1 MLKERV
7 ASGCFNFDSFVE
19 VMQNDGYIT
28 EIDAPY
34 DAKIISSDMERT
46 FTLQKEFDQLFL
58 FFYPNILKDIKLEC
72 AATDKGCEIE
82 AGGAF
87 SYALYNENIIKREE
101 VIEILIRENKK
112 SGH

>member
-7 ASGCFNFDSFVE
+7 ASGCFDFDSFVE
-19 VMQNDGYIT
+19 VMQNHGYIT
-28 EIDAPY
+28 EIDAP
-34 DAKIISSDMERT
+34 DGAGIISSDMERT

-58 FFYPNILKDIKLEC
+58 FFYPNTLNDIKLEC
-72 AATDKGCEIE
+72 AATNKGFEIE
-82 AGGAF
+82 AGAF